1 MKIVYTMYF
10 VILLTS
16 IRQGINMKNYEW
28 FTPIETL
35 FLFLSILMTSFLI
48 ADIVLI
54 VYKLPIPYAFYVA
67 HFILIIITVVSILGF
82 LLISW
87 SLKRQ
92 RTRDAVLLE
101 HTLKIAQL
109 EHRLAA
115 LNSAPRTAKK
125 AVKVN
130 AS

>member
-1 MKIVYTMYF
+1 
-10 VILLTS
+10 
-16 IRQGINMKNYEW
+16 
-28 FTPIETL
+28 
-35 FLFLSILMTSFLI
+35 MTSFLI

-54 VYKLPIPYAFYVA
+54 FYKLPIPYAFFA
-67 HFILIIITVVSILGF
+67 AQFISIFITVASILGF

-101 HTLKIAQL
+101 HTLKIAEL

-115 LNSAPRTAKK
+115 LNSAPKTAEKAKK
-125 AVKVN
+125 AEKAN
-130 AS
+130 AP